1 MGKLIWSRL
10 IPDPVQLMLHTNN
23 TEVCT
28 NTILSDF
35 HIFFMRSFYV
45 KLILKAFS
53 SVPIYPVLF
62 IFLYLH
68 ISFPLHFNE

>member
-1 MGKLIWSRL
+1 MGKLIWNTL
-10 IPDPVQLMLHTNN
+10 IPDPAQLLLHTNN

-28 NTILSDF
+28 NTTLSDL
-35 HIFFMRSFYV
+35 HILFKGSFCV

-62 IFLYLH
+62 MFLYLL
-68 ISFPLHFNE
+68 ISFPLHLNE